1 MIIIHVINTSKK
13 ATNSFLNIL
22 LPDNII
28 EYTDQY
34 LNLTKNFEANL
45 ENTNI

>member
-1 MIIIHVINTSKK
+1 MIIIQVINTSKK